1 MHDDDDGEDYGDRQ
15 GRDLYVDDDDD
26 DDEEDA
32 ADHGSKSL
40 AKE

>member
-32 ADHGSKSL
+32 ADHGSKAV